1 MIVDSFLLHAYT
13 LKYSMIIEAI
23 FNPMKSPRIGA
34 SSPQAVTLYA
44 HRGASE
50 LELSFL
56 GWMWLLDSSASV

>member
-1 MIVDSFLLHAYT
+1 MIT
-13 LKYSMIIEAI
+13 IEAI
-23 FNPMKSPRIGA
+23 SNRMKSPRIGA